1 MKMFVVIPAYQ
12 EEEAIARVI
21 ADVLQYTRDIVVV
34 NDASSDNTAT
44 IARKSGAVVLE
55 HVVNRGQGAAL
66 QTGTDYALRN
76 GADII
81 VHFDSDGQHQAKDI
95 PAMIQPLLDGEADI
109 VLGSRFLSGRSASK
123 ASLPRSKRLV
133 ILPMAGRL
141 NYFFTGL
148 MLSDGHNGWRAM
160 NRSAAVKLKITQ
172 DRMAHNTEIPYLISR
187 LGLQYKEVSV
197 DVVYHEYG
205 QGLGDGVRIVW
216 EVVKDKFIR

>member
-66 QTGTDYALRN
+66 QTGTDYALRH

-133 ILPMAGRL
+133 ILPMARRV

-187 LGLQYKEVSV
+187 LGLRYKEVSV

>member
-133 ILPMAGRL
+133 ILPMARRV
-141 NYFFTGL
+141 NYFYR
-148 MLSDGHNGWRAM
+148 SYVKRWSYGWRAM

-187 LGLQYKEVSV
+187 LGFGIRRCQLMLCIMSMDRVWV
-197 DVVYHEYG
+197 MAFA
-205 QGLGDGVRIVW
+205 LW